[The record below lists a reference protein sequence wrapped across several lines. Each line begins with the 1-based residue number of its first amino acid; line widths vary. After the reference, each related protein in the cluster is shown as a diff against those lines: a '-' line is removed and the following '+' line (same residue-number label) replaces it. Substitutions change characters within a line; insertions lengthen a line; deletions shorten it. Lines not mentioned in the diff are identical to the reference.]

1 MLRNLFFLLLFSG
14 LLPTACKPSI
24 TESQEAFLEE
34 GKGNTTQ
41 ALYGYDVA
49 LRKNPK
55 DSFAHKRKGILLSN
69 HIESWGVAI
78 WHLEKAL
85 EIAPN
90 DEEVRKELFFLYL
103 ATENWLDSEKMV
115 HYWKL
120 SNQGDSYLGLEA
132 LYNCE
137 TRINRLKPYS
147 DIVNNS
153 DIIPDFWKKRCS
165 DRASK

>member
-1 MLRNLFFLLLFSG
+1 MLRNLIILLLFSG

-24 TESQEAFLEE
+24 TESQEAYLEE

-55 DSFAHKRKGILLSN
+55 NSFAHKRKGILLSN

-78 WHLEKAL
+78 WHLEQAL
-85 EIAPN
+85 SITPN
-90 DEEVRKELFFLYL
+90 DSEVRVELFFLYL
-103 ATENWLDSEKMV
+103 ATENWLDAEKMIN
-115 HYWKL
+115 YWKL
-120 SNQGDSYLGLEA
+120 GNQGDSYPGLEA

-137 TRINRLKPYS
+137 TRPYRLKPYS
-147 DIVNNS
+147 EIVNKS
-153 DIIPDFWKKRCS
+153 DLIPEFWKQRCK
-165 DRASK
+165 DKASK